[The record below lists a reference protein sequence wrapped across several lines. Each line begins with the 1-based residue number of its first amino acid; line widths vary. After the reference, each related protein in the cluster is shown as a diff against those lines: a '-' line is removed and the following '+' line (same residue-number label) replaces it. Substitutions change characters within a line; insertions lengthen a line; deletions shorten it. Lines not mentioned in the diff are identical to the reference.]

1 MDTGSAG
8 FTDLFAALAQV
19 IATGSSISVTP
30 PGL

>member
-8 FTDLFAALAQV
+8 FSALFAALAQA

-30 PGL
+30 GT

>member
-8 FTDLFAALAQV
+8 IAGIFAALAQV